1 MIAPSKDEINQAI
14 GELSPF
20 DFGDNDKKKEPEEK
34 PNKINKSLEKYA
46 DNQWNGFYINKISS
60 RIKIYKSKL
69 YEKTKYTDEDTGLP
83 SSFGGTG
90 DFDMNISQ
98 EKNNDD
104 FFVGDVNVDDFEFTD
119 EDNTQK
125 NEETQ
130 NISVKEPENINSLTN
145 SRDYADN
152 NYWNVDKSNP
162 TILEQAIKELSM
174 E

>member
-1 MIAPSKDEINQAI
+1 MA
-14 GELSPF
+14 
-20 DFGDNDKKKEPEEK
+20 
-34 PNKINKSLEKYA
+34 
-46 DNQWNGFYINKISS
+46 
-60 RIKIYKSKL
+60 
-69 YEKTKYTDEDTGLP
+69 

-130 NISVKEPENINSLTN
+130 NISVKEPENINLLTN